1 MLLLEARQI
10 EKSFGDRVIF
20 EAKKLEVFYG
30 DRIGIVGKNGVG
42 KSTLMHVLAG
52 LTQPDAGQVNWYGST
67 ALIQQIDQGEEAAE
81 TTGHARR
88 MWGIS
93 HVHSQMSGGETVR
106 LKIAAALEQQAP
118 LLFADEPTSHLD
130 MTGIRQLEES
140 LLAYD
145 GAVILISHDRE
156 LLDTICT
163 RIWEVEDGKISE
175 YKGNYSDYREQK
187 EKKREREW
195 FEYEEYRKEK
205 ERLTQA
211 FTETKQRASEIRK
224 APKRMGNSEA
234 RLHKR
239 KANGKREK
247 VEKAALA
254 MESRLARLEKKEKP
268 KELPSVKFDVNH
280 YGEQHGRT
288 IIQVQKV
295 TRRVEGKTLFEK
307 LSFSVRPGQKVAIIG
322 GNGCGKSTLLSMI
335 YSQADGIS
343 VSPSSRVGYF
353 SQSLSILD
361 ENKSI
366 WNNVRES
373 SRHSDTTIRTALAR
387 MLFTN
392 DEIHKTVSVLS
403 GGERVKTALAK
414 VFLGDYNVLLLDEPT
429 NFLDIPTQEELE
441 RILLEFPGTILFA
454 SHDRK
459 FIQRLADAVLC
470 LDEEKLTLFSGTY
483 QEYLERKNKPKRG
496 REEERMVLE
505 TRLTDLIGRL
515 SSPKLEQAEKEEME
529 RAYRETLKQLREL
542 DRE

>member
-1 MLLLEARQI
+1 MLLLEARQM
-10 EKSFGDRVIF
+10 EKSYGDRLIF

-30 DRIGIVGKNGVG
+30 DRIGIVGQNGVG

-52 LTQPDAGQVNWYGST
+52 VEEPDSGQVNWYGST
-67 ALIQQIDQGEEAAE
+67 ALIQQIDQGEDAAE
-81 TTGHARR
+81 TTRHARS

-130 MTGIRQLEES
+130 MAGIRQLEEA
-140 LLAYD
+140 LLAYE

-163 RIWEVEDGKISE
+163 RIWEVEDGKVCE
-175 YKGNYSDYREQK
+175 YKGNYSEYREQK

-205 ERLTQA
+205 ERLSQA
-211 FTETKQRASEIRK
+211 LIEIKQRAAGIRK

-247 VEKAALA
+247 VERAAITLQ
-254 MESRLARLEKKEKP
+254 SRLERLEKKEKP
-268 KELPSVKFDVNH
+268 KEQPVVRFDATSH
-280 YGEQHGRT
+280 GEQHGRT
-288 IIQVQKV
+288 IIRVQDI
-295 TRRVEGKTLFEK
+295 TRSVEEKTLFK
-307 LSFSVRPGQKVAIIG
+307 RLSFSVRPGQRVALIG
-322 GNGCGKSTLLSMI
+322 ANGSGKSTLLSMI
-335 YSQADGIS
+335 YSQADGIY
-343 VSPSSRVGYF
+343 VAPSSRVGYF
-353 SQSLSILD
+353 SQTLSLLD
-361 ENKSI
+361 ESKSI
-366 WNNVRES
+366 WHNVSES
-373 SRHSDTTIRTALAR
+373 SVHSETVIRTALAR
-387 MLFTN
+387 MLFKK
-392 DEIHKTVSVLS
+392 DEIHKPISVLS

-459 FIQRLADAVLC
+459 LIHRLADAVLC
-470 LDEEKLTLFSGTY
+470 LGEESTTLFCGTY
-483 QEYLERKNKPKRG
+483 QEYLDRKTKPKRG
-496 REEERMVLE
+496 HEEERMVLE

-515 SSPKLEQAEKEEME
+515 SSPKLEQVEKEELE
-529 RAYRETLKQLREL
+529 QAYRETLKQLREM
-542 DRE
+542 EKE

>member
-1 MLLLEARQI
+1 MPWR
-10 EKSFGDRVIF
+10 
-20 EAKKLEVFYG
+20 
-30 DRIGIVGKNGVG
+30 
-42 KSTLMHVLAG
+42 
-52 LTQPDAGQVNWYGST
+52 
-67 ALIQQIDQGEEAAE
+67 
-81 TTGHARR
+81 
-88 MWGIS
+88 
-93 HVHSQMSGGETVR
+93 
-106 LKIAAALEQQAP
+106 
-118 LLFADEPTSHLD
+118 
-130 MTGIRQLEES
+130 
-140 LLAYD
+140 
-145 GAVILISHDRE
+145 AV
-156 LLDTICT
+156 
-163 RIWEVEDGKISE
+163 WPGWK
-175 YKGNYSDYREQK
+175 
-187 EKKREREW
+187 
-195 FEYEEYRKEK
+195 
-205 ERLTQA
+205 
-211 FTETKQRASEIRK
+211 
-224 APKRMGNSEA
+224 
-234 RLHKR
+234 
-239 KANGKREK
+239 
-247 VEKAALA
+247 
-254 MESRLARLEKKEKP
+254 KKEKT